1 MCKKCSSLAL
11 VEIDEAL
18 NYAIEAKKSVLDIHK
33 PTIDAFI
40 DELLDARNELQS
52 AITTALGDS

>member
-1 MCKKCSSLAL
+1 MCQKCSSLAL

-18 NYAIEAKKSVLDIHK
+18 QYAIEAKKHVLDIHK
-33 PTIDAFI
+33 KTIDEFI

-52 AITTALGDS
+52 AISIALGES